1 MRLKRLFLGVMLLVG
16 ITGAGATNAAPE
28 DISASISLKVPGND
42 AKQYPLALQK
52 MQDGMYRCR
61 ASEKLPLDIIR
72 QVVDKDGKQRI
83 TVTLKALENV
93 YFNYGEQIK
102 TGYKHSDC
110 QFYMPGFWYRR
121 NLRSPKEAPSF
132 HTSDSW
138 LVREDRLSTPLTAA
152 FNPASGTSMSVI
164 RIDKFDKEALTTH
177 KEGEVILS
185 GETSIGYT
193 GFCNVDGMTVL
204 AYGFPYKE
212 APKTYIRKLTLAPAV
227 EAFQLLR
234 KGDSISMTWEV
245 SERNTADFSECVQR
259 TWEYCYD
266 TNRPKPVDTPYTVD
280 RMKEVMSNFF
290 VESYVSNT
298 PTHYYSGVELET
310 ATCANTDVA
319 EVGFVGRTLLNAFNA
334 LEYGKQQNR
343 QDLVDN
349 ANHIFDTY
357 LQNGFSPAGFFN
369 EVVHY
374 NRGFKETRHSIRRQ
388 SEGVYAILNYLN
400 YEKQQK
406 RKHPEWEKRIKGML
420 DSFLK
425 LQNED
430 GSFPR
435 KFKDDFS
442 VVDASGG
449 STPSA
454 TLPLVMASKYFKDKR
469 YLASAKRTV
478 DYLEKE
484 LISKADYFSSTLDA
498 NCEDKEAS
506 LYAATAAYYLALV
519 TKGEERAHYAGLA
532 KKAAY
537 FALSWYYTWDVPFA
551 EGQMLGDIGLKTRG
565 WGNVSVENNH
575 IDVFIFEFADVLHW
589 LSKEYNEPRF
599 SDFAEVISTSMRQLL
614 PYEGHMCGI
623 AKVGYYPEVVQHTNW
638 DYGRNGKG
646 YYNNIFAPGWTV
658 ASLWELFTPGRA
670 EQFLLKN
677 DSLNSNQYCIYE

>member
-1 MRLKRLFLGVMLLVG
+1 MRLKRLFLGVMLLAS
-16 ITGAGATNAAPE
+16 ITGAGAANAAPE

-52 MQDGMYRCR
+52 MQDGMYSCR

-245 SERNTADFSECVQR
+245 SERNAADFSECVQR

-280 RMKEVMSNFF
+280 RIKEVMSNFF

-374 NRGFKETRHSIRRQ
+374 NRGFKETRQSIRRQ

-442 VVDASGG
+442 IVDASGG

-670 EQFLLKN
+670 EQFLLKK
-677 DSLNSNQYCIYE
+677 

>member
-1 MRLKRLFLGVMLLVG
+1 MRLKILFLGIILFVG
-16 ITGAGATNAAPE
+16 IVNIGAVNYTPE
-28 DISASISLKVPGND
+28 NIAISLKVPGND
-42 AKQYPLALQK
+42 AKRYPLALQK
-52 MQDGMYRCR
+52 MQDGVYSCR
-61 ASEKLPLDIIR
+61 ASEKLPLNIIR
-72 QVVDKDGKQRI
+72 QVVGKDGKQRI

-152 FNPASGTSMSVI
+152 FNPVSGTSMSVI

-193 GFCNVDGMTVL
+193 GFCNVDGVTVL

-245 SERNTADFSECVQR
+245 SERNAADFSECVQR

-442 VVDASGG
+442 IVDASGG

-638 DYGRNGKG
+638 DYGHNGKG

-670 EQFLLKN
+670 EQFLLKK
-677 DSLNSNQYCIYE
+677 

>member
-1 MRLKRLFLGVMLLVG
+1 MRLKRLFLGIMLFTG
-16 ITGAGATNAAPE
+16 ITGAGAANAAPE
-28 DISASISLKVPGND
+28 DISASISLKVPVND
-42 AKQYPLALQK
+42 AKQYQLALQK
-52 MQDGMYRCR
+52 MQDGMYSCR
-61 ASEKLPLDIIR
+61 ASETLPLDIIR

-193 GFCNVDGMTVL
+193 GFCNVDGVTVL

-245 SERNTADFSECVQR
+245 SERNAADFSECVQR

-290 VESYVSNT
+290 VESYASNT

-442 VVDASGG
+442 IVDASGG

-670 EQFLLKN
+670 EQFLLKK
-677 DSLNSNQYCIYE
+677 

>member
-1 MRLKRLFLGVMLLVG
+1 MRLKRLFFGVMLLAG
-16 ITGAGATNAAPE
+16 ITNVGAMEHSLGDVST
-28 DISASISLKVPGND
+28 SISLKVPGND
-42 AKQYPLALQK
+42 AQHYSLTLQKQQDGIYTCQSSEQLPLA
-52 MQDGMYRCR
+52 
-61 ASEKLPLDIIR
+61 ITR

-83 TVTLKALENV
+83 NVVIKALDTV

-102 TGYKHSDC
+102 TGYRHSDC
-110 QFYMPGFWYRR
+110 QFYMPGFWYRQ
-121 NLRSPKEAPSF
+121 NLRSPEKAPSF

-152 FNPASGTSMSVI
+152 FNSSKGKSMSVI
-164 RIDKFDKEALTTH
+164 RIDQFDKEALATH
-177 KEGEVILS
+177 KEGEVIVS

-193 GFCNVDGMTVL
+193 GFENIGGMTVL
-204 AYGFPYKE
+204 SYGFPYKE
-212 APKTYIRKLTLAPAV
+212 APKTYIRKLTLAPSV

-234 KGDSISMTWEV
+234 KGDSITLTWEL
-245 SERNTADFSECVQR
+245 SEIDAADFSECVQR

-266 TNRPKPVDTPYTVD
+266 TNRPQPVNTPYTVD
-280 RMKEVMSNFF
+280 RMKDVLSNFF
-290 VESYVSNT
+290 VESYVNTT
-298 PTHYYSGVELET
+298 PTHYYSGVELKT
-310 ATCANTDVA
+310 ATCDNTDVA

-334 LEYGKQQNR
+334 LEYGSQQNR
-343 QDLVDN
+343 PELVN
-349 ANHIFDTY
+349 SANSIFDTY
-357 LQNGFSPAGFFN
+357 LTNGFSPAGFFN

-374 NRGFKETRHSIRRQ
+374 NRDFKEPNLSIRRQ
-388 SEGVYAILNYLN
+388 SEGVYAILNYLD
-400 YEKQQK
+400 YEKQHK
-406 RKHPEWEKRIKGML
+406 RKHPEWEKRLKVIL
-420 DSFLK
+420 DSFLR
-425 LQNED
+425 LQNAD

-442 VVDASGG
+442 IVDGTGG

-454 TLPLVMASKYFKDKR
+454 TLPLVMAYKYFKDKR
-469 YLASAKRTV
+469 YLESAKRTV
-478 DYLEKE
+478 NYLENE
-484 LISKADYFSSTLDA
+484 LISKSDYFSSTLDA

-506 LYAATAAYYLALV
+506 LYAATATYYLALV
-519 TKGEERAHYAGLA
+519 TKGAERSHYAGLC

-614 PYEGHMCGI
+614 PYEGHMCGV

-646 YYNNIFAPGWTV
+646 YYNDIFAPGWTV
-658 ASLWELFTPGRA
+658 ASLWELFSPGRA
-670 EQFLLKN
+670 EKFLLK
-677 DSLNSNQYCIYE
+677 

>member
-16 ITGAGATNAAPE
+16 ITGAGTANAAPE

-52 MQDGMYRCR
+52 MQDGMYSCR
-61 ASEKLPLDIIR
+61 ASETLPLDIIR

-177 KEGEVILS
+177 KEGEIILS

-245 SERNTADFSECVQR
+245 SERNAADFSECVQR

-290 VESYVSNT
+290 VESYVGNT

-442 VVDASGG
+442 IVDASGG

-469 YLASAKRTV
+469 YLASAKHTV

-589 LSKEYNEPRF
+589 LSKEYNEPCF

-670 EQFLLKN
+670 EQFLLKK
-677 DSLNSNQYCIYE
+677 

>member
-1 MRLKRLFLGVMLLVG
+1 MRLKRLFLGIMLVTG
-16 ITGAGATNAAPE
+16 ITSVGAANVAWE
-28 DISASISLKVPGND
+28 DVSASLSLKVPGND
-42 AKQYPLALQK
+42 AKHYTLGVLPLQK
-52 MQDGMYRCR
+52 GMYSCR
-61 ASEKLPLDIIR
+61 ASEELPVDITR
-72 QVVDKDGKQRI
+72 QVTDKGNVQRV
-83 TVTLKALENV
+83 TVVIKALENV
-93 YFNYGEQIK
+93 YFNYGEQVK
-102 TGYKHSDC
+102 TGYRHTDC

-152 FNPASGTSMSVI
+152 FNPVSGKSMSVI
-164 RIDKFDKEALTTH
+164 RIDKFDKDALTTH

-193 GFCNVDGMTVL
+193 GFQNVEGMTVL

-234 KGDSISMTWEV
+234 KGESISLTWEL
-245 SERNTADFSECVQR
+245 SERDATDFSECVQR

-266 TNRPKPVDTPYTVD
+266 TNRPKPVDTPYTVE

-290 VESYVSNT
+290 VESYVDNT

-319 EVGFVGRTLLNAFNA
+319 EAGFVGRTLLNAFNA

-343 QDLVDN
+343 RDLVDN
-349 ANHIFDTY
+349 ADNIFDTY
-357 LQNGFSPAGFFN
+357 LRNGFSPAGFFN

-406 RKHPEWEKRIKGML
+406 RKHPEWEKRIKDML
-420 DSFLK
+420 DNFLR

-435 KFKDDFS
+435 KFRDDFS
-442 VVDASGG
+442 IVDGSGG

-478 DYLEKE
+478 EYLERE

-551 EGQMLGDIGLKTRG
+551 GGQMLGDIGLKTRG

-589 LSKEYNEPRF
+589 LSKEYAEPRF
-599 SDFAEVISTSMRQLL
+599 ADFAEVISTSMRQLL

-670 EQFLLKN
+670 ERFLLKK
-677 DSLNSNQYCIYE
+677 

>member
-1 MRLKRLFLGVMLLVG
+1 MRLKRLFLGVMLLAS
-16 ITGAGATNAAPE
+16 ITGAGAANAAPE
-28 DISASISLKVPGND
+28 DNSASISLKVPGND

-52 MQDGMYRCR
+52 MQDGMYSCR
-61 ASEKLPLDIIR
+61 ASETLPLDIIR

-245 SERNTADFSECVQR
+245 SERNAADFSECVQR

-670 EQFLLKN
+670 EQFLLKK
-677 DSLNSNQYCIYE
+677 

>member
-16 ITGAGATNAAPE
+16 ITGAGAANAAPE

-52 MQDGMYRCR
+52 MQDGMYSCR
-61 ASEKLPLDIIR
+61 ASETLPLDIIR

-177 KEGEVILS
+177 KEGEIILS

-193 GFCNVDGMTVL
+193 GFCNVDGVTVL

-234 KGDSISMTWEV
+234 KGDSISVTWEV
-245 SERNTADFSECVQR
+245 SERNAADFSECVQR

-290 VESYVSNT
+290 VESYVGNT

-469 YLASAKRTV
+469 YLASAKHTV

-670 EQFLLKN
+670 EQFLLKK
-677 DSLNSNQYCIYE
+677 

>member
-1 MRLKRLFLGVMLLVG
+1 MRLKRLFLGVMLLAG
-16 ITGAGATNAAPE
+16 ITGAGAANVAPE

-52 MQDGMYRCR
+52 MQDGMYSCR
-61 ASEKLPLDIIR
+61 ASETLPLDIIR

-193 GFCNVDGMTVL
+193 GFCNVDGVTVL

-245 SERNTADFSECVQR
+245 SERNAADFSECVQR

-454 TLPLVMASKYFKDKR
+454 TLPLVMASKYLKDKR

-670 EQFLLKN
+670 EQFLLKK
-677 DSLNSNQYCIYE
+677 

>member
-1 MRLKRLFLGVMLLVG
+1 MRLKRLFLGVMLLAG
-16 ITGAGATNAAPE
+16 ITGAGAANVAPE

-52 MQDGMYRCR
+52 MQDGMYSCR
-61 ASEKLPLDIIR
+61 ASETLPLDIIR

-193 GFCNVDGMTVL
+193 GFCNVDGVTVL

-245 SERNTADFSECVQR
+245 SERNAADFSECVQR

-388 SEGVYAILNYLN
+388 SEGVYTILNYLN

-670 EQFLLKN
+670 EQFLLKK
-677 DSLNSNQYCIYE
+677 

>member
-1 MRLKRLFLGVMLLVG
+1 MRLKRLFLGVMLLAG
-16 ITGAGATNAAPE
+16 ITGAGAANVAPE

-52 MQDGMYRCR
+52 MQDGMYSCR
-61 ASEKLPLDIIR
+61 ASETLPLDIIR

-177 KEGEVILS
+177 KEGEIILS

-193 GFCNVDGMTVL
+193 GFCNVDGVTVL

-245 SERNTADFSECVQR
+245 SERNAADFSECVQR

-442 VVDASGG
+442 IVDASGG

-532 KKAAY
+532 KKSAY

-670 EQFLLKN
+670 EQFLLKK
-677 DSLNSNQYCIYE
+677 

>member
-1 MRLKRLFLGVMLLVG
+1 MRLKILFLGIILFVG
-16 ITGAGATNAAPE
+16 IVNIGAVNYTPE
-28 DISASISLKVPGND
+28 NIAISLKVPGND
-42 AKQYPLALQK
+42 AKRYPLALQK
-52 MQDGMYRCR
+52 MQDGVYSCR
-61 ASEKLPLDIIR
+61 ASEKLPLNIIR
-72 QVVDKDGKQRI
+72 QVVGKDGKQRI

-245 SERNTADFSECVQR
+245 SERNAADFSECVQR

-290 VESYVSNT
+290 VESYVGNT

-310 ATCANTDVA
+310 VTCANTDVA

-670 EQFLLKN
+670 EQFLLKK
-677 DSLNSNQYCIYE
+677 

>member
-52 MQDGMYRCR
+52 MQDGMYSCR

-245 SERNTADFSECVQR
+245 SERNAADFSECVQR

-280 RMKEVMSNFF
+280 RIKEVMSNFF

-670 EQFLLKN
+670 EQFLLKK
-677 DSLNSNQYCIYE
+677 

>member
-1 MRLKRLFLGVMLLVG
+1 MRLRRLFLGVMLLVG
-16 ITGAGATNAAPE
+16 ITGAGAANAAPE

-52 MQDGMYRCR
+52 MQDGMYSCR
-61 ASEKLPLDIIR
+61 ASETLPLDIIR

-152 FNPASGTSMSVI
+152 FNPVSGTSMSVI

-177 KEGEVILS
+177 KEGEIILS

-193 GFCNVDGMTVL
+193 GFCNVDGVTVL

-245 SERNTADFSECVQR
+245 SERNAADFSECVQR

-290 VESYVSNT
+290 VESYVGNT

-442 VVDASGG
+442 IVDASGG

-469 YLASAKRTV
+469 YLASAKHTV

-670 EQFLLKN
+670 EQFLLKK
-677 DSLNSNQYCIYE
+677 

>member
-52 MQDGMYRCR
+52 MQDGMYSCR

-245 SERNTADFSECVQR
+245 SERNAADFSECVQR

-406 RKHPEWEKRIKGML
+406 RKHPEWEKRIRGML

-442 VVDASGG
+442 IVDASGG

-646 YYNNIFAPGWTV
+646 YYDNIFAPGWTV

-670 EQFLLKN
+670 EQFLLKK
-677 DSLNSNQYCIYE
+677 

>member
-16 ITGAGATNAAPE
+16 ITGAGAANAAPE

-52 MQDGMYRCR
+52 MQDGMYSCR
-61 ASEKLPLDIIR
+61 ASETLPLDIIR

-193 GFCNVDGMTVL
+193 GFCNVDGVTVL

-245 SERNTADFSECVQR
+245 SERNAADFSECVQR

-290 VESYVSNT
+290 VESYVGNT

-442 VVDASGG
+442 IVDVSGG

-469 YLASAKRTV
+469 YLASAKHTV

-519 TKGEERAHYAGLA
+519 TKGEERAHYAELA

-670 EQFLLKN
+670 EQFLLKK
-677 DSLNSNQYCIYE
+677 

>member
-1 MRLKRLFLGVMLLVG
+1 MRLKRLFLGVMLVTG
-16 ITGAGATNAAPE
+16 ITSVGAANVAWE
-28 DISASISLKVPGND
+28 DVSASISLKVPGND
-42 AKQYPLALQK
+42 AKHYTLAVLPLQK
-52 MQDGMYRCR
+52 GLYSCR
-61 ASEKLPLDIIR
+61 ASEELPVDITR
-72 QVVDKDGKQRI
+72 QVADKGNVQRV
-83 TVTLKALENV
+83 TVVIKALENV
-93 YFNYGEQIK
+93 YFNYGEQVK
-102 TGYKHSDC
+102 TGYRHTDC

-152 FNPASGTSMSVI
+152 FNPVSGKSMSVI
-164 RIDKFDKEALTTH
+164 RIDKFDKDALTTH

-193 GFCNVDGMTVL
+193 GFQNVEGMTVL

-212 APKTYIRKLTLAPAV
+212 APKTYIRKLMLAPAV

-234 KGDSISMTWEV
+234 KGDSISLTWEL
-245 SERNTADFSECVQR
+245 SERDAADFSECVQR

-266 TNRPKPVDTPYTVD
+266 TNRPKPVDTPYTVE

-290 VESYVSNT
+290 VESYVDNT

-310 ATCANTDVA
+310 AICANTDVA

-343 QDLVDN
+343 RDLVDN
-349 ANHIFDTY
+349 ASNIFDSY
-357 LQNGFSPAGFFN
+357 LRNGFSPAGFFN

-374 NRGFKETRHSIRRQ
+374 NRGFKESRHSIRRQ

-406 RKHPEWEKRIKGML
+406 RKHPEWEKRIKDML
-420 DSFLK
+420 DNFLR

-435 KFKDDFS
+435 KFRDDFS
-442 VVDASGG
+442 IVDGSGG

-469 YLASAKRTV
+469 YLVSAKRTV
-478 DYLEKE
+478 EYLEKE

-532 KKAAY
+532 RKAAY

-551 EGQMLGDIGLKTRG
+551 GGQMLGDIGLKTRG

-589 LSKEYNEPRF
+589 LSKEYAEPRF
-599 SDFAEVISTSMRQLL
+599 AGFAEVISTSMRQLL

-658 ASLWELFTPGRA
+658 ASLWELFTPGRG
-670 EQFLLKN
+670 ERFLLKK
-677 DSLNSNQYCIYE
+677 

>member
-16 ITGAGATNAAPE
+16 ITGAGAANAAPE

-52 MQDGMYRCR
+52 MQDGMYSCR
-61 ASEKLPLDIIR
+61 ASETLPLDIIR

-245 SERNTADFSECVQR
+245 SERNAADFSECVQR

-374 NRGFKETRHSIRRQ
+374 NRDFKETRHSIRRQ

-442 VVDASGG
+442 IVDASGG

-537 FALSWYYTWDVPFA
+537 FTLSWYYTWDVPFA

-670 EQFLLKN
+670 EQFLLKK
-677 DSLNSNQYCIYE
+677 

>member
-52 MQDGMYRCR
+52 MQDGMYSCR

-152 FNPASGTSMSVI
+152 FNLASGTSMSVI

-234 KGDSISMTWEV
+234 KGDSISVTWEV
-245 SERNTADFSECVQR
+245 SERNAADFSECVQH

-280 RMKEVMSNFF
+280 RIKEVMSNFF

-670 EQFLLKN
+670 EQFLLKK
-677 DSLNSNQYCIYE
+677 

>member
-1 MRLKRLFLGVMLLVG
+1 MRLKRLFLGVMLLAG
-16 ITGAGATNAAPE
+16 ITGAGAANVAPE

-52 MQDGMYRCR
+52 MQDGMYSCR

-193 GFCNVDGMTVL
+193 GFCNVDGVTVL

-245 SERNTADFSECVQR
+245 SERNAADFSECVQR

-442 VVDASGG
+442 IVDASGG

-670 EQFLLKN
+670 EQFLLKK
-677 DSLNSNQYCIYE
+677 

>member
-1 MRLKRLFLGVMLLVG
+1 MRLKRLFLGVMLLAG
-16 ITGAGATNAAPE
+16 ITGAGAANVAPE

-52 MQDGMYRCR
+52 MQDGMYSCR
-61 ASEKLPLDIIR
+61 ASETLPLDIIR
-72 QVVDKDGKQRI
+72 QVVDKDGKLRI

-245 SERNTADFSECVQR
+245 SERNAADFSECVQR

-670 EQFLLKN
+670 EQFLLKK
-677 DSLNSNQYCIYE
+677 

>member
-52 MQDGMYRCR
+52 MQDGMYSCR

-442 VVDASGG
+442 IVDASGG

-519 TKGEERAHYAGLA
+519 TKGEERAHYASLA

-670 EQFLLKN
+670 EQFLLKK
-677 DSLNSNQYCIYE
+677 

>member
-1 MRLKRLFLGVMLLVG
+1 MRLKRLVAGIAFLMG
-16 ITGAGATNAAPE
+16 IASMEAMNIAPG
-28 DISASISLKVPGND
+28 DVSASVSLKVPGNA
-42 AKQYPLALQK
+42 AKQYPLALQR
-52 MQDGMYRCR
+52 QQGGVYSCR
-61 ASEKLPLDIIR
+61 ASEELPLTITRTVADADGR
-72 QVVDKDGKQRI
+72 QRVTVVI
-83 TVTLKALENV
+83 KAVEDV
-93 YFNYGEQIK
+93 YFNYGEQVK
-102 TGYKHSDC
+102 TGYRHADSR
-110 QFYMPGFWYRR
+110 FYMPGFWYRR

-152 FNPASGTSMSVI
+152 FNPADGKSMSVI
-164 RIDKFDKEALTTH
+164 RIDKFDKEALSTH

-193 GFCNVDGMTVL
+193 GFLNVDGMTVL

-234 KGDSISMTWEV
+234 KGDSVSLTWEL
-245 SERNTADFSECVQR
+245 SERDAADFSECVQR
-259 TWEYCYD
+259 TWEYSYD
-266 TNRPKPVDTPYTVD
+266 TNRPKPVKTPYTVD

-290 VESYVSNT
+290 VESYVGNT

-310 ATCANTDVA
+310 ATCAGTDVA
-319 EVGFVGRTLLNAFNA
+319 EIGFVGRTLLNAFNA
-334 LEYGKQQNR
+334 LEYGTLKNR
-343 QDLVDN
+343 PELTKD
-349 ANHIFDTY
+349 ANSIFDTY

-374 NRGFKETRHSIRRQ
+374 NRGFKESNHSIRRQ
-388 SEGVYAILNYLN
+388 SEGVYAMLNYLD
-400 YEKQQK
+400 YEKRHK
-406 RKHPEWEKRIKGML
+406 RSHPEWEKRIKGML
-420 DSFLK
+420 DNFLK
-425 LQNED
+425 LQNDD

-442 VVDASGG
+442 IVDGSGG

-469 YLASAKRTV
+469 YLAAAKRTV
-478 DYLEKE
+478 QYLEKE

-519 TKGEERAHYAGLA
+519 TKSEERAHYAGLA

-551 EGQMLGDIGLKTRG
+551 QGQMLGDIGLKTRG

-575 IDVFIFEFADVLHW
+575 IDVFVFEFADVLNW
-589 LSKEYNEPRF
+589 LSNEYNEPRF
-599 SDFAEVISTSMRQLL
+599 SDFAGVISTSMRQLL
-614 PYEGHMCGI
+614 PHEGHMCGI
-623 AKVGYYPEVVQHTNW
+623 AKAGYYPEVVQHTNW

-670 EQFLLKN
+670 ERFLLKR
-677 DSLNSNQYCIYE
+677 

>member
-1 MRLKRLFLGVMLLVG
+1 MRLKRLFFGVMLLVG

-52 MQDGMYRCR
+52 MQDGMYSYR

-245 SERNTADFSECVQR
+245 SERNAADFSECVQR

-290 VESYVSNT
+290 VESYVGNT

-670 EQFLLKN
+670 EQFLLKK
-677 DSLNSNQYCIYE
+677 

>member
-1 MRLKRLFLGVMLLVG
+1 MRLKRLFLGIMLFTG
-16 ITGAGATNAAPE
+16 ITGAGAANAAPE

-52 MQDGMYRCR
+52 MQDGMYSCR
-61 ASEKLPLDIIR
+61 ASETLPLDIIR

-152 FNPASGTSMSVI
+152 FNPVSGTSMSVI

-177 KEGEVILS
+177 KEGEIILS

-245 SERNTADFSECVQR
+245 SERNAADFSECVQR

-442 VVDASGG
+442 IVDASGG

-670 EQFLLKN
+670 EQFLLKK
-677 DSLNSNQYCIYE
+677 

>member
-16 ITGAGATNAAPE
+16 ITGAGVANAAPE

-52 MQDGMYRCR
+52 MQDGMYSCR
-61 ASEKLPLDIIR
+61 ASETLPLDIIR

-152 FNPASGTSMSVI
+152 FNPVSGTSMSVI

-177 KEGEVILS
+177 KEGEIILS

-193 GFCNVDGMTVL
+193 GFCNVDGVTVL

-245 SERNTADFSECVQR
+245 SERNAADFSECVQR

-290 VESYVSNT
+290 VESYVGNT

-442 VVDASGG
+442 IVDASGG

-469 YLASAKRTV
+469 YLASAKHTV

-670 EQFLLKN
+670 EQFLLKK
-677 DSLNSNQYCIYE
+677 

>member
-52 MQDGMYRCR
+52 MQDGMYSCR

-245 SERNTADFSECVQR
+245 SERNAADFSECVQR

-623 AKVGYYPEVVQHTNW
+623 AKVGYFPEVVQHTNW

-670 EQFLLKN
+670 EQFLLKK
-677 DSLNSNQYCIYE
+677 

>member
-1 MRLKRLFLGVMLLVG
+1 MRLKRLFLGVMLLAG
-16 ITGAGATNAAPE
+16 ITGAGAANVAPE

-52 MQDGMYRCR
+52 MQDGMYSCR
-61 ASEKLPLDIIR
+61 ASETLPLDIIR

-93 YFNYGEQIK
+93 YFNYVEQIK

-193 GFCNVDGMTVL
+193 GFCNVDGVTVL

-245 SERNTADFSECVQR
+245 SERNAADFSECVQR

-670 EQFLLKN
+670 EQFLLKK
-677 DSLNSNQYCIYE
+677 

>member
-52 MQDGMYRCR
+52 MQDGMYSCR
-61 ASEKLPLDIIR
+61 ASETLPLDIIR

-193 GFCNVDGMTVL
+193 GFCNVDGVTVL

-245 SERNTADFSECVQR
+245 SERNAADFSECVQR

-290 VESYVSNT
+290 VESYASNT

-565 WGNVSVENNH
+565 WGNESVENNH

-670 EQFLLKN
+670 EQFLLKK
-677 DSLNSNQYCIYE
+677 

>member
-1 MRLKRLFLGVMLLVG
+1 MRLKRLFLGVMLLAG
-16 ITGAGATNAAPE
+16 ITGAGAANVAPE

-52 MQDGMYRCR
+52 MQDGMYSCQ

-193 GFCNVDGMTVL
+193 GFCNVDGVTVL

-245 SERNTADFSECVQR
+245 SERNAADFSECVQR

-290 VESYVSNT
+290 VESYASNT

-442 VVDASGG
+442 IVDASGG

-614 PYEGHMCGI
+614 PYEGHLCGI

-670 EQFLLKN
+670 EQFLLKK
-677 DSLNSNQYCIYE
+677 

>member
-16 ITGAGATNAAPE
+16 ITGAGAANVAPE

-52 MQDGMYRCR
+52 MQDGMYSCR
-61 ASEKLPLDIIR
+61 ASETLPLDIIR

-245 SERNTADFSECVQR
+245 SERNAADFSECVQR

-670 EQFLLKN
+670 EQFLLKK
-677 DSLNSNQYCIYE
+677 

>member
-1 MRLKRLFLGVMLLVG
+1 MRLKRLFLGIMLFTG
-16 ITGAGATNAAPE
+16 ITGAGAANAAPE

-52 MQDGMYRCR
+52 MQDGMYSCR
-61 ASEKLPLDIIR
+61 ASETLPLDIIR

-212 APKTYIRKLTLAPAV
+212 APKTYIRNLTLAPAV

-245 SERNTADFSECVQR
+245 SERNAADFSECVQR

-670 EQFLLKN
+670 EQFLLKK
-677 DSLNSNQYCIYE
+677 